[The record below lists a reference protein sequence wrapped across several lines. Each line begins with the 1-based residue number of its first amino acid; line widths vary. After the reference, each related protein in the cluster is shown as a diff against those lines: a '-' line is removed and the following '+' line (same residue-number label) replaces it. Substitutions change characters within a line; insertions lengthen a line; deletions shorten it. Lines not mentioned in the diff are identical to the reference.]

1 MPSIS
6 QLGTVNFI
14 GKILHNEDISAID
27 VSKKFLVIGSDEG
40 NQVQVLGREGENYK
54 VINEIALNKNAV
66 EIDIEGIAC
75 EGNTVYVV
83 GSHSC
88 KSNKNNK
95 EAKIDPDRDRL
106 FRFSLDDYGKKQAL
120 EETSLRDFLDS
131 QEVLKDYRHIP
142 SQKNGVDIE
151 GIAVRKEQ
159 LYIGFRSPV
168 LPGNWV
174 PVLKCRFANPIAE
187 AKLVY
192 VQLGGLGVRDITRV
206 EKGFLILAGPREGSS
221 GSYQVYFWDGK
232 DCQSRKSGRIGQI
245 EHLGEIPTP
254 KDGKAE
260 GLVMLE
266 ESPSDYEVLI
276 IYDHLKNGAP
286 TRLRIEK

>member
-14 GKILHNEDISAID
+14 GKILHNQDISAID
-27 VSKKFLVIGSDEG
+27 VSVINVSKKFLAIGSDEG
-40 NQVQVLGREGENYK
+40 NQVQILGRDGEDYQ
-54 VINEIALNKNAV
+54 VINEIALNKYAV

-131 QEVLKDYRHIP
+131 QEVLKDYSHIP

-174 PVLKCRFANPIAE
+174 P
-187 AKLVY
+187 
-192 VQLGGLGVRDITRV
+192 
-206 EKGFLILAGPREGSS
+206 S
-221 GSYQVYFWDGK
+221 
-232 DCQSRKSGRIGQI
+232 I
-245 EHLGEIPTP
+245 EVSICKP
-254 KDGKAE
+254 D
-260 GLVMLE
+260 
-266 ESPSDYEVLI
+266 
-276 IYDHLKNGAP
+276 
-286 TRLRIEK
+286 R